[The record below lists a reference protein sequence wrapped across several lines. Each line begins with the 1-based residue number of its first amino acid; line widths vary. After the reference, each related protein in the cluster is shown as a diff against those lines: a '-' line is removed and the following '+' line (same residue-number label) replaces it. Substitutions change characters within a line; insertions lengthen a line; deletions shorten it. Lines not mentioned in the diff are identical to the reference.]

1 MTDEIREQRLRR
13 AVGRLGY
20 RLVKSRCRTPEARV
34 YGTFGVIDPDRNW
47 WIAADPEEGYGWDLD
62 DIQEWLSKPEEGA
75 PSNRSH

>member
-62 DIQEWLSKPEEGA
+62 DIEQWLSEPEEGA
-75 PSNRSH
+75 PLSRSL

>member
-1 MTDEIREQRLRR
+1 MTMTDEIREQRLRR

-34 YGTFGVIDPDRNW
+34 DGTFGVIDPDRNW

-75 PSNRSH
+75 P